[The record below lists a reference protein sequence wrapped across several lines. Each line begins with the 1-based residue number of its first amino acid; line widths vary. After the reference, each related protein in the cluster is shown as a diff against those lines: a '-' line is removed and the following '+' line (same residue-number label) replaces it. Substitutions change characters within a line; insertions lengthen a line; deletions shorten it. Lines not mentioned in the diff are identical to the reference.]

1 MLENSEKANRVRVQ
15 VDLTKAEAALM
26 DLLQRRLSVR
36 SRADLLQQAYGTF
49 LWVVD
54 EMLSNRR
61 IISVE
66 PDAMDCLPRYKELSL
81 PAVQPLVFEH
91 YQHLVTRPEKG
102 RRQPYLKGRNMT
114 VGQLIYQMRTNKLT
128 AEQAVEEFS
137 LPLEQVREAQT
148 YYEVHRDVIEAEA
161 EEDKR
166 LRLPDLHPG
175 SIEAAPDFDDPL
187 PDEFWAPE

>member
-1 MLENSEKANRVRVQ
+1 MIQNSDKADRVRVQ

-66 PDAMDCLPRYKELSL
+66 PDAVDCLPRYKELSL

-91 YQHLVTRPEKG
+91 YQYLVARPEKG
-102 RRQPYLKGRNMT
+102 RKQPYLKGRNMT
-114 VGQLIYQMRTNKLT
+114 VGQLVYHMRAKELT
-128 AEQAVEEFS
+128 AEQAGEEFN
-137 LPLEQVREAQT
+137 LPLEQVREAQA
-148 YYEVHRDVIEAEA
+148 YYEIHRDVIEAEV

-166 LRLPDLHPG
+166 LRLADLHPG
-175 SIEAAPDFDDPL
+175 SIETTPDFDDPL
-187 PDEFWAPE
+187 PDEFWSSE